1 MTLDLI
7 AISLAIL
14 LFARGFKKGIIVA
27 IGSLLAVVL
36 GIVCAMSLSAKLS
49 VYLLDKGW
57 VNSAL
62 APLLSYA
69 LLFIAV
75 LWLVRFLAR
84 LLEQATNSILL
95 GWANK
100 SIGGLLYIALGMVVY
115 SSVLWLC
122 NSAHIL
128 SQETIVHSKV
138 YPYLSPMAPWVFD
151 QVGQLIPIAKD
162 SFADMRLF
170 FDQLHQQLP
179 EHVGTHR

>member
-27 IGSLLAVVL
+27 IGSVLAIIL
-36 GIVCAMSLSAKLS
+36 GIVCAMSLSGKLS

-57 VNSAL
+57 INSAL

-69 LLFIAV
+69 IIFVGV
-75 LWLVRFLAR
+75 LWLVRILAK
-84 LLEQATNSILL
+84 LLEQLSSAAML

-100 SIGGLLYIALGMVVY
+100 SIGGFLYIAMGMLVY

-128 SQETIVHSKV
+128 SQETIVHSKSF
-138 YPYLSPMAPWVFD
+138 PYLSPLAPWVFE

>member
-7 AISLAIL
+7 AITLAIL
-14 LFARGFKKGIIVA
+14 LFVRGFRKGIIVA
-27 IGSLLAVVL
+27 IGSVIAIVL

-57 VNSAL
+57 INSTL

-84 LLEQATNSILL
+84 LLEQATNTILL

-100 SIGGLLYIALGMVVY
+100 TIGGILYIALGMVVY

-122 NSAHIL
+122 NSAHLL
-128 SQETIVHSKV
+128 SQETIVQSKA
-138 YPYLSPMAPWVFD
+138 YPYLSPLAPWVFD
-151 QVGQLIPIAKD
+151 QVGMLIPLAKD
-162 SFADMRLF
+162 SFADMRHF
-170 FDQLHQQLP
+170 FDHLHQQLP